1 MKDWKAIRER
11 YLRDD
16 LSVRLGGLAANLSR
30 IKSFANN
37 ENNKA
42 VVESLIDES
51 KHFIEW
57 TAHET
62 ELETAA
68 KLAELQVEL
77 ALWQIKLDKVWPDA
91 AQRKRIS
98 EISNVWSQQI
108 LKASG
113 LLS

>member
-1 MKDWKAIRER
+1 MKDWTAIRER

-16 LSVRLGGLAANLSR
+16 ISVRLGGLAANLSR

-37 ENNKA
+37 ESNRA

-57 TAHET
+57 TAHEI
-62 ELETAA
+62 EPEIAA
-68 KLAELQVEL
+68 KLVELQVEL
-77 ALWQIKLDKVWPDA
+77 ALWQIKLNKLWPDA
-91 AQRKRIS
+91 AQRKHIS
-98 EISNVWSQQI
+98 EVSNAWSQQI